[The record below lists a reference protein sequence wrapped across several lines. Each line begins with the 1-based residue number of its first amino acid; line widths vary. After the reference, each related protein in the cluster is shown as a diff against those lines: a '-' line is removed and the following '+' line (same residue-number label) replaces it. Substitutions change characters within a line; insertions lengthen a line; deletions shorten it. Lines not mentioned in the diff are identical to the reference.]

1 MRVRYGAMSFK
12 PLLRAALNLLLCFAA
27 ATLAF
32 SQQSA
37 TAKGQPPKQNASST
51 IEQLASRYEKSGR
64 EAYDRRQDILKAA
77 AVKPGAVVADV
88 GAGTG
93 LFTMMFAEAVGPKGK
108 VIAVEIEKRLVEHI
122 AKRAKEAGFANVE
135 TAVCTERSVE
145 LPANCADVVFL
156 CDVYHHF
163 NHAKDSMTSIHRA
176 LRPGGEV
183 VLVEFKRIPG
193 KSKEW
198 IVKHVRGGQEVFT
211 AEIEAI
217 GFKKVEERDFM
228 SENYFVR
235 FRKVD
240 RK

>member
-1 MRVRYGAMSFK
+1 MNRH
-12 PLLRAALNLLLCFAA
+12 LLRATLNLLLCFAT

-32 SQQSA
+32 SQPSA
-37 TAKGQPPKQNASST
+37 TAQGQPSKPSAPPT
-51 IEQLASRYEKSGR
+51 LEQLTARYEKAGR
-64 EAYDRRQDILKAA
+64 EAYDRRQDIFKAA
-77 AVKPGAVVADV
+77 AVKPGAVLADI

-108 VIAVEIEKRLVEHI
+108 VIAVEIEKRLIEHI
-122 AKRAKEAGFANVE
+122 AKRAKDAGFANVE
-135 TAVCTERSVE
+135 TALCTERSVE
-145 LPANCADVVFL
+145 LPAGCADMVFL

-163 NHAKDSMTSIHRA
+163 NHAKDSMASIHRA
-176 LRPGGEV
+176 LRPKGEL

-198 IVKHVRGGQEVFT
+198 IVKHVRAGQEVFT
-211 AEIEAI
+211 AEIEAA

-228 SENYFVR
+228 NENYFVR
-235 FRKVD
+235 FRKVE

>member
-1 MRVRYGAMSFK
+1 MNFK
-12 PLLRAALNLLLCFAA
+12 PLLRATLNLLLCFAA

-37 TAKGQPPKQNASST
+37 TAKGQPSKQSAPST
-51 IEQLASRYEKSGR
+51 IEQLTARYEKAGR
-64 EAYDRRQDILKAA
+64 EAYDRRQDIFKAA
-77 AVKPGAVVADV
+77 AVKPGAVVADI

-135 TAVCTERSVE
+135 TALCTERSVE
-145 LPANCADVVFL
+145 LPAGSADVVFL

-163 NHAKDSMTSIHRA
+163 NHAQDSMASIHRA

-193 KSKEW
+193 KTKEW
-198 IVKHVRGGQEVFT
+198 IVKHVRAGQEVFT
-211 AEIEAI
+211 AEIEAV
-217 GFKKVEERDFM
+217 GFKKVEEKDFM
-228 SENYFVR
+228 NENYFVR
-235 FRKVD
+235 FRKVE